1 MIYEYD
7 FFDSNQLRQIL
18 SLFDAGKFVDGAITG
33 PKEKEFKDNT
43 QQEDIELNKMANS
56 AIAKVIKESPISD
69 LHPLNKCS
77 PCYMLKYEV
86 GQHYAS
92 HVDYWNMWGNR
103 TDYTAVITLN
113 DDYEGGEHFMQ
124 VGTEVI
130 EKKLEPGRILI
141 YQSDFIHGVRP
152 VTKGVRKCVTFWL
165 ESSIPDPTMRYY
177 VTEMNKL
184 YFKIHEARSDIKDN
198 EFKGADLTATLD
210 RETLLLLDHVRC
222 GIIKRQI
229 QMRN

>member
-7 FFDSNQLRQIL
+7 FFDSNQLKQIL
-18 SLFDAGKFVDGAITG
+18 SLFNSGKFVDGARTG
-33 PKEKEFKDNT
+33 SKDKFVKDNT
-43 QQEDIELNKMANS
+43 QQIDIDLNKMANK
-56 AIAKVIKESPISD
+56 AIAKILRESAEISY
-69 LHPLNKCS
+69 LHPLNKAS
-77 PCYMLKYEV
+77 PCYMLKYEE
-86 GQHYAS
+86 GQHYAG
-92 HVDYWNMWGNR
+92 HVDYWEMWGSR

-113 DDYEGGEHFMQ
+113 DDYEGGEHFIEI
-124 VGTEVI
+124 GTETI
-130 EKKLEPGRILI
+130 ERRLEPGKILI

-184 YFKIHEARSDIKDN
+184 HQMIHNAEGIDRDI
-198 EFKGADLTATLD
+198 
-210 RETLLLLDHVRC
+210 LLLLDHVRC

-229 QMRN
+229 QLRN

>member
-7 FFDSNQLRQIL
+7 FLDRNQLRQML
-18 SLFDAGKFVDGAITG
+18 SVFDSGKYVDGARTG
-33 PKEKEFKDNT
+33 PKEKHIKNNT
-43 QQEDIELNKMANS
+43 QQADIDLNKMANK
-56 AIAKVIKESPISD
+56 AIAKILRESAEISY
-69 LHPLNKCS
+69 LHPLNKAS
-77 PCYMLKYEV
+77 PCYMLKYEE
-86 GQHYAS
+86 GQHYAG
-92 HVDYWNMWGNR
+92 HVDYWEMWGSR

-113 DDYEGGEHFMQ
+113 DDYEGGEHFIEI
-124 VGTEVI
+124 GTETI
-130 EKKLEPGRILI
+130 ERRLEPGKILI

-184 YFKIHEARSDIKDN
+184 HQMIHNAEEIDRDI
-198 EFKGADLTATLD
+198 
-210 RETLLLLDHVRC
+210 LLLLDHVRC

-229 QMRN
+229 QLRN